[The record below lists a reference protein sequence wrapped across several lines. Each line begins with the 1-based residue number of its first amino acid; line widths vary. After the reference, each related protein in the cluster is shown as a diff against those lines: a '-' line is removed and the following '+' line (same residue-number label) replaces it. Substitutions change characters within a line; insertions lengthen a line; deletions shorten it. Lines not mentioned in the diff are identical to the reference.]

1 MRPDLDQEIFL
12 KTVGLSLDQAPQ
24 LSIPAS
30 FFLTIPVGVLLA
42 AYILLKTGIAPLLS
56 PWMPHAVA
64 LTHAGTVGVLAMGM
78 IGALY
83 QMIPVVA
90 GSPVPFTRIAHIVH
104 LLLFTGLAGFVWRLL
119 GGPVFAMSASIL
131 CFSIA
136 LPAFLLPVGWALLR
150 ATTNDVT
157 VQGMRVAVV
166 SLVVILMIGL
176 FMATGFAGGDFSEN
190 RMLWMQVHLTLALLG
205 WVGGLIMA
213 VSWQVIPMFY
223 LAPTV
228 SKTAKQRLLILLLAG
243 LVLPLIVAL
252 AGVGFDGFFTDRRLA
267 AISALPAALVIW
279 LLHPALILR
288 GLMHRQRKRS
298 DGSLLFWQAGL
309 GIGLLMI
316 PVAIA
321 AQLLPDPRWQV
332 LFGWLVIWGWAATI
346 MHGMLTRIVP
356 FLVWFHRYSARVGL
370 EIVPSMRSLL
380 PQKRIKTGLFLH
392 MTSVLLGV
400 MAICFQ
406 ANWLAQL
413 TGLSLL
419 ATAFSMASM
428 LIYVLRSR

>member
-1 MRPDLDQEIFL
+1 
-12 KTVGLSLDQAPQ
+12 
-24 LSIPAS
+24 
-30 FFLTIPVGVLLA
+30 
-42 AYILLKTGIAPLLS
+42 
-56 PWMPHAVA
+56 
-64 LTHAGTVGVLAMGM
+64 
-78 IGALY
+78 
-83 QMIPVVA
+83 
-90 GSPVPFTRIAHIVH
+90 
-104 LLLFTGLAGFVWRLL
+104 
-119 GGPVFAMSASIL
+119 
-131 CFSIA
+131 
-136 LPAFLLPVGWALLR
+136 
-150 ATTNDVT
+150 
-157 VQGMRVAVV
+157 
-166 SLVVILMIGL
+166 
-176 FMATGFAGGDFSEN
+176 
-190 RMLWMQVHLTLALLG
+190 
-205 WVGGLIMA
+205 
-213 VSWQVIPMFY
+213 MFY

-298 DGSLLFWQAGL
+298 DASLLFWQAGL